1 MDQSKKIIP
10 IQTTQAPTFAEANAA
25 TDVHVQVTELFLQAT
40 QQEAISSV
48 APARKQKNLTEVVAT
63 KSSATRANRVALVI
77 APEWAINSPPY
88 GVARMAALSSHM
100 GFETKTWDI
109 NIHCYYNG
117 PQEYWSAYADWKWH
131 DPHYSENIHPKI
143 VHLLD
148 EKIQEIVK
156 FAPTIIGFS
165 IWYTNNQCAQYI
177 SSQLRKFLPTAV
189 IVYGG
194 ASATQGILKGGNEV
208 DHVIAGEG
216 ELLWVQLL
224 EHYENPQGNLPHTMT
239 QSRDQRVDLDSMPPA
254 DYSDFD
260 ISLYESNGI
269 TSEFS
274 RGCIATC
281 AYCNETQFWKFRA
294 RQAHRVL
301 DEIEL
306 AYRSQQI
313 RSVYFIDSLLNG
325 NLKEFESFARGLI
338 ERDIKITWTGY
349 ARIDGRIDK
358 DLWQLLQQAGAL
370 GFAFGVES
378 GSQHTLDLMRKKC
391 KAEWIEQNFED
402 MASVGMY
409 NNFATWFTG
418 FPGEEIK
425 HVAESLTMLW
435 RLRNSGMGNL
445 SMGTAGLGVNTPL
458 DNERDKFGV
467 SESDWSLGW
476 HTVDMRNTVF
486 HRFLRFKFSNI
497 FLEHFRNHRTNRNY
511 FEYTSN
517 ITYPG
522 LQNQYSLEYN
532 PAMWEPNK
540 IPWEPD
546 FDYEIIKVDI
556 NPVANTLVNEIWAL
570 LRVMWL
576 AMGPFSINIRFDPE
590 EDKKEFGYHRYPMDG
605 TDQAFYATYVFN
617 IDANG
622 TWQADFNYK
631 LEAEDWINQLM
642 SFEFNWQGTG
652 HWDRPK
658 EI

>member
-1 MDQSKKIIP
+1 MDQPRKIIP
-10 IQTTQAPTFAEANAA
+10 IQTTQSPIFSAA

-40 QQEAISSV
+40 QAQATL
-48 APARKQKNLTEVVAT
+48 APPVTSRKQKNLTEVVAT
-63 KSSATRANRVALVI
+63 QSTVSRANRVALVI

-88 GVARMAALSSHM
+88 GIARMAALSQHM
-100 GFETKTWDI
+100 GFDTKTWDI
-109 NIHCYYNG
+109 NIYCYHNG
-117 PQEYWSAYADWKWH
+117 PQEYWSSYADWKWQ

-143 VHLLD
+143 VGMLD
-148 EKIQEIVK
+148 QKIKEIVD
-156 FAPTIIGFS
+156 FNPTIIGFT
-165 IWYTNNQCAQYI
+165 IWYTNNRCAQYI
-177 SSQLRKFLPTAV
+177 SEQLQKLLPNAV

-194 ASATQGILKGGNEV
+194 ASATQGIVKGGEAV
-208 DHVIAGEG
+208 DHVIVGEG

-224 EHYENPQGNLPHTMT
+224 EHYENPQGAILPHTIT

-260 ISLYESNGI
+260 ISLYESKGI

-301 DEIEL
+301 DEIEI

-313 RSVYFIDSLLNG
+313 HSVYFIDSLLNG
-325 NLKEFESFARGLI
+325 NLKEFENFARGLI

-358 DLWQLLQQAGAL
+358 DLWKLLRQAGAL

-391 KAEWIEQNFED
+391 KVEWIEQNFED
-402 MASVGMY
+402 LGKLGMY

-445 SMGTAGLGVNTPL
+445 SMGTCGLGVNTPL
-458 DNERDKFGV
+458 DTERDKFGV
-467 SESDWSLGW
+467 SESDWSWGW
-476 HTVDMRNTVF
+476 HTIDMRNTVF

-511 FEYTSN
+511 FQHTSN

-522 LQNQYSLEYN
+522 LQNHYSLEYD

-546 FDYEIIKVDI
+546 FDYEIIKVNI
-556 NPVANTLVNEIWAL
+556 NPVADTLVNEIWSL

-576 AMGPFSINIRFDPE
+576 AMGPFSIKIRFDPE
-590 EDKKEFGYHRYPMDG
+590 EDKKEFGYHRYPLG
-605 TDQAFYATYVFN
+605 GHHEFRATYIFN
-617 IDANG
+617 IDVDG
-622 TWQADFNYK
+622 KWSADFDYR
-631 LEAEDWINQLM
+631 LVAD
-642 SFEFNWQGTG
+642 NWQSTVDCNFDLNWKGTG
-652 HWDRPK
+652 QWDRPR